1 MPVLELRG
9 TLAMTGLLGSRL
21 RRRKRHDTK
30 EVTSKVFPLTRPNL
44 NTHNHVQQ
52 YNAGKKKS
60 ILKKKKKVLVA
71 RDSDFYFQML
81 CSDKCFSVIVVG

>member
-60 ILKKKKKVLVA
+60 ILKKKKK
-71 RDSDFYFQML
+71 STG
-81 CSDKCFSVIVVG
+81 C

>member
-1 MPVLELRG
+1 MPILELRG
-9 TLAMTGLLGSRL
+9 TLAIAGLLGSRL

-52 YNAGKKKS
+52 YNAEKKINLKEKKKYWLLETLTS
-60 ILKKKKKVLVA
+60 IFNCSA
-71 RDSDFYFQML
+71 QINAFQ
-81 CSDKCFSVIVVG
+81 